1 MKQRFCEQGPQS
13 HKYLLLYRFKQM
25 QCGEICQFLYIRS
38 SLVGVFL
45 LQLVYLVIS
54 SPVDIQKKFPSS
66 AKSFPD
72 VQKCPAT
79 ADVTVKHLTINPLSA
94 NELLFLQY
102 WKNSIFVKKFN
113 NIIYFFR
120 KIFRQDNKFALNKS
134 NKSHIV
140 TMLFNFVRRIEDIN
154 HFLLTFINLITNVFT
169 TINSIKYVPVWEDHT
184 FDIFLKCRSQPESK
198 IRYNISQNVFFDQK
212 VM

>member
-13 HKYLLLYRFKQM
+13 HKYLLLCRFKQI

-38 SLVGVFL
+38 SLVGAFL

-79 ADVTVKHLTINPLSA
+79 ADVTVKYLTIELLST
-94 NELLFLQY
+94 NRILFLQY
-102 WKNSIFVKKFN
+102 WKNSIFVTDLK
-113 NIIYFFR
+113 IILY
-120 KIFRQDNKFALNKS
+120 
-134 NKSHIV
+134 
-140 TMLFNFVRRIEDIN
+140 
-154 HFLLTFINLITNVFT
+154 
-169 TINSIKYVPVWEDHT
+169 
-184 FDIFLKCRSQPESK
+184 IFLERFQTRKQVCFK
-198 IRYNISQNVFFDQK
+198 QK
-212 VM
+212 

>member
-13 HKYLLLYRFKQM
+13 HKYLLLCRFKQI

-38 SLVGVFL
+38 SLFGAFL

-79 ADVTVKHLTINPLSA
+79 ADVTVKHLTINPLRA
-94 NELLFLQY
+94 NGILFLQY
-102 WKNSIFVKKFN
+102 WKNCIFVMNFD
-113 NIIYFFR
+113 NIIYFIR

-134 NKSHIV
+134 HIV
-140 TMLFNFVRRIEDIN
+140 TMIFNFVRRIEDIN
-154 HFLLTFINLITNVFT
+154 HFLLTFINLITNVFYNNYFHQIRT
-169 TINSIKYVPVWEDHT
+169 GMG
-184 FDIFLKCRSQPESK
+184 RSH
-198 IRYNISQNVFFDQK
+198 F
-212 VM
+212 